1 MPSIADKL
9 TIDTPEQITLEYEI
23 AGPGSRFMALFVDLL
38 IQFLAGL
45 ALFLSLTLLG
55 VSFTALFS
63 GANKWTIAI
72 LVFATFMLQWGY
84 FVAFEILWK
93 GQTPGKRQAEI
104 RVINESGREAS
115 VYEAVTRNLLRSI
128 DSLPGAYAV
137 GAIVMF
143 ISPQNKRLGDYVAGT
158 IVVHD
163 RQPEDDGLFFNTKD
177 DPSAALDCSEINAQD
192 LAVLET
198 FLQRRIDLPLDLRQ
212 RTAERLAEH
221 FGRKCSVARESRP
234 DNENFIELVVRGF
247 RKSARLRK

>member
-1 MPSIADKL
+1 MASVADKL

-38 IQFLAGL
+38 IQAIAMLLLFFAFLVM
-45 ALFLSLTLLG
+45 G
-55 VSFTALFS
+55 VSFTLFFS
-63 GANKWTIAI
+63 AASKWTIAI
-72 LVFATFMLQWGY
+72 LVFAVFFMQWGY

-93 GQTPGKRQAEI
+93 GQTPGKRQAGI

-163 RQPEDDGLFFNTKD
+163 RPPEDDGLFFNTKD
-177 DPSAALDCSEINAQD
+177 EQSPAIDCSAVDVND
-192 LAVLET
+192 LNVLET

-212 RTAERLAEH
+212 RTAQKLADH
-221 FGRKCSVARESRP
+221 FGQKCSVPPEARP
-234 DNENFIELVVRGF
+234 DNENFLEIVVRGV
-247 RKSARLRK
+247 RKNARMRR